1 MAGRLTADPE
11 ISKTTA
17 GVKCVRFT
25 IANDSFGKQGKYVGY
40 YKVIGYSAVADIC
53 EKYVKKGMLVTVTGQ
68 LFYSVFE
75 KKDGTRGEKTGI
87 RCAEID
93 ILSKFG
99 KSAESEPKKEEEAP
113 KKEEA
118 PKDIVPEEL
127 PF

>member
-1 MAGRLTADPE
+1 MAGRLVADPE
-11 ISKTTA
+11 ISKTAT

-25 IANDSFGKQGKYVGY
+25 LANDNFGKNGKSVGY
-40 YKVIGYSAVADIC
+40 YKVIGYSGVADIC

-68 LFYSVFE
+68 MFYSVFE

-99 KSAESEPKKEEEAP
+99 KNKEAEAEAEEP

-118 PKDIVPEEL
+118 PKDIVPEDL